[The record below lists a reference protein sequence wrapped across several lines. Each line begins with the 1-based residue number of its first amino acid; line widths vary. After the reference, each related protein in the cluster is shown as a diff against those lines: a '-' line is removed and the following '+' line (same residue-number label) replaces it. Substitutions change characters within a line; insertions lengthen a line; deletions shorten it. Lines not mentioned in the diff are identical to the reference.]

1 MVEIRFNPH
10 PSYDDVHMKSQTIQL
25 VIEGPKK
32 HNSEAT
38 PNPSRKLSH

>member
-32 HNSEAT
+32 QLWAT